1 MECSVIQSRISKE
14 NDDMVGLDIMMIYQ
28 KFNLYLIIALLVNT
42 FLTDMLHF

>member
-14 NDDMVGLDIMMIYQ
+14 NDDTVGLDIMMIYQ